1 MASKEKATLETVQQ
15 AHARIRAEAI
25 AYFVD
30 KPHSADDRLERIRKK
45 MCEFKRT
52 TYMPPKSAPP
62 VAVKAEEM
70 DPTVTLMDTAAA
82 GVLTETP
89 DTGESDAEF

>member
-1 MASKEKATLETVQQ
+1 MATNAKNKETVQQ
-15 AHARIRAEAI
+15 AHARIRTEAI
-25 AYFVD
+25 AHFAD
-30 KPHSADDRLERIRKK
+30 KPHSADDRLERIKK
-45 MCEFKRT
+45 GMCEFRGVD
-52 TYMPPKSAPP
+52 YAPPKSAPP